1 MGRHHRQKWWLL
13 SRSWGPSSTKPG
25 AITTLFLA
33 EIIYIQEFFCGT
45 VSRKVIYRA
54 NIWSAHT
61 KMDRHKLVDLLGGE
75 DVTPIIKSSQDVDGS
90 QKNQCLFSICP
101 TL

>member
-1 MGRHHRQKWWLL
+1 M
-13 SRSWGPSSTKPG
+13 KPG

-33 EIIYIQEFFCGT
+33 EIIYIQEFCGT

-54 NIWSAHT
+54 NIQSART
-61 KMDRHKLVDLLGGE
+61 KMDRDRCVDSLGGE
-75 DVTPIIKSSQDVDGS
+75 DVTPIIKSSHDGGDS
-90 QKNQCLFSICP
+90 QRNQCQFSSCP

>member
-1 MGRHHRQKWWLL
+1 MVAIEPILGSIKYKARSHYHPVL
-13 SRSWGPSSTKPG
+13 SQDHIHSRD
-25 AITTLFLA
+25 
-33 EIIYIQEFFCGT
+33 FCGT

-54 NIWSAHT
+54 NVQSART
-61 KMDRHKLVDLLGGE
+61 KMDRDKRVDLLGGE

-90 QKNQCLFSICP
+90 QRNQCQFSICP